1 MALTKEKLINRLQ
14 IQVGLSKQESRAVVE
29 RVLDIIKDTLSGGE
43 DLLISGFGK
52 FSVRQKNAR
61 RGRNPQTKEN
71 LILRARKVVVFKTSG
86 VLEHWNDGVMEKTH
100 LTAKAACHDHQYK
113 HPTAVCHFFRVDRG
127 LRLVIKLKVPVRL
140 SSNASSHATTT
151 CLVPLPQCYALFP
164 GPSQNRTSG
173 FPIHPAPRSAL

>member
-71 LILRARKVVVFKTSG
+71 LNLRARKVVVFKTSG
-86 VLEHWNDGVMEKTH
+86 VLRHRINGT
-100 LTAKAACHDHQYK
+100 
-113 HPTAVCHFFRVDRG
+113 
-127 LRLVIKLKVPVRL
+127 
-140 SSNASSHATTT
+140 
-151 CLVPLPQCYALFP
+151 
-164 GPSQNRTSG
+164 
-173 FPIHPAPRSAL
+173 RSF

>member
-14 IQVGLSKQESRAVVE
+14 VQAGLSKQESRAVVE
-29 RVLDIIKDTLSGGE
+29 RVLGIIKDTLSSGD

-86 VLEHWNDGVMEKTH
+86 VLRHRING
-100 LTAKAACHDHQYK
+100 
-113 HPTAVCHFFRVDRG
+113 
-127 LRLVIKLKVPVRL
+127 
-140 SSNASSHATTT
+140 SSS
-151 CLVPLPQCYALFP
+151 F
-164 GPSQNRTSG
+164 
-173 FPIHPAPRSAL
+173 